1 VTGTATRLAHPY
13 RSAGLMST
21 TGVPSIAS
29 MGQMRTGRASPAA
42 RPDPTGGSRPE
53 PGREESAPSLGLSIW
68 SQPRLGGLMAQISPQ
83 EFERLPLRVHDF
95 LAGVPLHDV
104 WAVDLPRLRSGI
116 TLDAFLRT
124 AGALPFTPSPV
135 VRALV
140 TIRLFA
146 GRLLGWDPEPDAPV
160 RETFATRLTPADL
173 SNSLAPAGTR
183 EGLFRIVYRFENEQ
197 LLELYNRTA
206 HAAALS
212 ALVETAT
219 AYQTQKSGAMFVG
232 MASAKALQNATALL
246 WNPRIRQTFQPPII
260 RALERMDSQVTRGP
274 THSGLPK
281 GTEMAGE

>member
-1 VTGTATRLAHPY
+1 VTATATRLAHPY

-124 AGALPFTPSPV
+124 AGALP
-135 VRALV
+135 L
-140 TIRLFA
+140 
-146 GRLLGWDPEPDAPV
+146 DAPV

-219 AYQTQKSGAMFVG
+219 AYQTQKSGATFVG